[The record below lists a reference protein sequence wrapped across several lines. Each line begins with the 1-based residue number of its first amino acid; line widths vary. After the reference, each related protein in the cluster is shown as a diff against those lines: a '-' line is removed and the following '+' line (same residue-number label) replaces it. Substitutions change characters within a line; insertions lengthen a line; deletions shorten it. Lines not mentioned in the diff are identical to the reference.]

1 MVDPGGRA
9 RVFRV
14 HFDEVLFSEDLAAMS
29 AAAAEVAR
37 QARERYATQGVPV
50 AELRRCEDEGRDGT
64 RLAACVKA
72 YLPAPAG
79 RFGMVLRFAVID
91 EQLRLAYLAFG
102 VRHHPRGSHAQ
113 TVYQLAHRRLHG
125 QPSG

>member
-14 HFDEVLFSEDLAAMS
+14 HFDEASFAEDLAAMS
-29 AAAAEVAR
+29 APAAEVAR
-37 QARERYATQGVPV
+37 QTRERYGTQGVPV

-64 RLAACVKA
+64 RLAGCVKA

-91 EQLRLAYLAFG
+91 DQLRLAYLAFG

-113 TVYQLAHRRLHG
+113 TVYQLAHRRLHD
-125 QPSG
+125 QPPG

>member
-14 HFDEVLFSEDLAAMS
+14 HFDEPSFAEDLAAMP

-37 QARERYATQGVPV
+37 RARERYATKGVPV

-64 RLAACVKA
+64 RLAGCVKA

-91 EQLRLAYLAFG
+91 DQLRLAYLAFG

-125 QPSG
+125 PG

>member
-1 MVDPGGRA
+1 MADPGGRA

-14 HFDEVLFSEDLAAMS
+14 HFDEALFAGDLAAMP

-37 QARERYATQGVPV
+37 QARERYGTQGVPV

-64 RLAACVKA
+64 RLAGCVKA

-91 EQLRLAYLAFG
+91 DQLRLAYLAFG
-102 VRHHPRGSHAQ
+102 VRHHPRGYHAQ

-125 QPSG
+125 QPPG

>member
-14 HFDEVLFSEDLAAMS
+14 HFDETLFAEDLAAMP
-29 AAAAEVAR
+29 AAGAEVAWR
-37 QARERYATQGVPV
+37 ARERYVTQGVPV
-50 AELRRCEDEGRDGT
+50 AELRRCADEGRDGT
-64 RLAACVKA
+64 RLAGCVKA

-91 EQLRLAYLAFG
+91 DQLRLAYLAFG

-113 TVYQLAHRRLHG
+113 SVYQLAHRRLHG
-125 QPSG
+125 QPPG

>member
-14 HFDEVLFSEDLAAMS
+14 HFDEALFAEDLAAMPT
-29 AAAAEVAR
+29 AAAEVAR
-37 QARERYATQGVPV
+37 RARERYVTQGVPV
-50 AELRRCEDEGRDGT
+50 AELRRCEEEGRDGT
-64 RLAACVKA
+64 RLAGCVKA
-72 YLPAPAG
+72 YLPPPAG

-91 EQLRLAYLAFG
+91 DQLRLAYLAFG

-113 TVYQLAHRRLHG
+113 TVYQRADRRLHDQLPG
-125 QPSG
+125 